1 MPEQNNSP
9 FTKLHVEEVTPAK
22 RTLLDELNLP
32 PKARKFIADNAKT
45 LQIALIAF
53 VVLISAWN
61 FYNYYTQKQKND
73 SSALLAKAMQQTDTE
88 ARDKDLQQVIKEY
101 SGSGAAMWSRITLAH
116 EQVEKKDYAKA
127 QEELAAIKKDV
138 STGSPLFPLVLFDLG
153 QVYEMNG
160 DLDNALSQYT
170 ALREIPGFVIIGYL
184 GEARIYEQK
193 NDSVKARETYEMLKT
208 QSELEPAVL
217 EWVEAKLAVK

>member
-1 MPEQNNSP
+1 MPEPNNSP

-32 PKARKFIADNAKT
+32 PKARKFITDNAKT

-88 ARDKDLQQVIKEY
+88 ARDKELQQVIKEY

-127 QEELAAIKKDV
+127 QEELAAIKKDLDK
-138 STGSPLFPLVLFDLG
+138 SNPLFPLVLFDLG

-160 DLDNALSQYT
+160 ELDNALSQYT
-170 ALREIPGFVIIGYL
+170 TLREIPGFVIIGYL

-193 NDSVKARETYEMLKT
+193 NDSVKTRETYEMLKA
-208 QSELEPAVL
+208 QAELQPAVR

>member
-1 MPEQNNSP
+1 MSEPNNSP

-32 PKARKFIADNAKT
+32 PKARKFITDNAKT
-45 LQIALIAF
+45 LQIALIAL

-73 SSALLAKAMQQTDTE
+73 SSALLAKAMQQTDSE
-88 ARDKDLQQVIKEY
+88 ARDKELQQVIKEY
-101 SGSGAAMWSRITLAH
+101 PGSGAAMWSRITLAH

-127 QEELAAIKKDV
+127 QEELTAIKQDL
-138 STGSPLFPLVLFDLG
+138 SNSNPLFPLVLFDLG

-160 DLDNALSQYT
+160 ELDNALSQYT

-184 GEARIYEQK
+184 GEARIHEQK
-193 NDSVKARETYEMLKT
+193 NDSVKARETYEMLKA
-208 QSELEPAVL
+208 QAELQPAVR
-217 EWVEAKLAVK
+217 EWVEAKLTAK